1 MSITFAHGDEK
12 VAGGH
17 VAGHVCMNIYGCY
30 LEISTSKCYAHG
42 TNSIRSS
49 AELLG
54 MKNPDRKRIT
64 KKDEATSLGT
74 SFMWSVGDTHLSG
87 FFMPNSSEGSD
98 QTGSMSITFAH
109 GDEKVAGGHVAG
121 HVCMN
126 IYGCYLEISTSKCY
140 AHGTNSIRSSGTTG
154 DEES

>member
-1 MSITFAHGDEK
+1 MSITFAGGDEK

-17 VAGHVCMNIYGCY
+17 VAGP
-30 LEISTSKCYAHG
+30 LKA
-42 TNSIRSS
+42 
-49 AELLG
+49 
-54 MKNPDRKRIT
+54 
-64 KKDEATSLGT
+64 ATSVKKYCLANKSDRGILP
-74 SFMWSVGDTHLSG
+74 SSMFVRSVGDTHLSG

-98 QTGSMSITFAH
+98 RTGSMSITFAH